1 MGKRKENMQFP
12 DVASVCDVLDQL
24 SDIIDFGKDIAGL
37 LECEFRNCVEVIG
50 QNERRFKLSEECV
63 SKFVSALIILG
74 TGNPVD
80 TMSLMWETVTKN
92 GTRYTVETLIET
104 NEILSDS
111 TTLDDIDV
119 YDSIIK
125 YADNKKYEFDFT
137 INGGVWK
144 EISEN

>member
-1 MGKRKENMQFP
+1 M
-12 DVASVCDVLDQL
+12 
-24 SDIIDFGKDIAGL
+24 
-37 LECEFRNCVEVIG
+37 ECEFRNCVEVIG

-104 NEILSDS
+104 SNILSDS
-111 TTLDDIDV
+111 TMLDDIDV

-137 INGGVWK
+137 IDGGVWK